1 MTWSICIK
9 HSTETKHN
17 INIENRVK
25 QQSIEMAEETST
37 AETKKKR
44 TNTAEQRTRHSRAQR
59 RHKHSRAQNKNY
71 TNIAAVTQNTNTAEH
86 NNRAEAMQPI
96 HTLQSTERV

>member
-17 INIENRVK
+17 IYIENRVK

-37 AETKKKR
+37 AETKKKKEQTQQSR
-44 TNTAEQRTRHSRAQR
+44 AHDTAEHRDD
-59 RHKHSRAQNKNY
+59 
-71 TNIAAVTQNTNTAEH
+71 TNTAEH
-86 NNRAEAMQPI
+86 RTRTTQ
-96 HTLQSTERV
+96 T